1 MGILGLGF
9 ALGVESLDFLGEHPK
24 LLLVV
29 SERVVPTFI
38 LLLERTVDSF
48 SVVLIETVVL
58 PEFELLYW

>member
-1 MGILGLGF
+1 MR
-9 ALGVESLDFLGEHPK
+9 VESFDFLGEHPK